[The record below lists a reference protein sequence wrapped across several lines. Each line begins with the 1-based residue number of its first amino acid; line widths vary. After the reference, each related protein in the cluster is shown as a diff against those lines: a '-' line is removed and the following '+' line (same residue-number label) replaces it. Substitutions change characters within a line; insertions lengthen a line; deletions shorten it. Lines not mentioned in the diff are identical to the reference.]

1 MKKWL
6 NKEYVVKRKMW
17 TLLFESVMDTLIF
30 TIILY
35 FCVTKYNTT
44 IIEILNSISANN
56 LGYTFSIIMFPIIL
70 IIIAMLKLG
79 LYMIN
84 NGKTEVKKK
93 NKK

>member
-17 TLLFESVMDTLIF
+17 TLLFESVMDALIF

-35 FCVTKYNTT
+35 FCVTKYNSV
-44 IIEILNSISANN
+44 IIELLNNISANN
-56 LGYTFSIIMFPIIL
+56 SGFTFSKIMFPIIL
-70 IIIAMLKLG
+70 IIITMLKLG
-79 LYMIN
+79 LYIISNGN
-84 NGKTEVKKK
+84 NESK

>member
-17 TLLFESVMDTLIF
+17 TLLFESIIDALIF

-35 FCVTKYNTT
+35 LCVTKYNSV
-44 IIEILNSISANN
+44 IIESLNNISANN
-56 LGYTFSIIMFPIIL
+56 FGFTFSIIMFPIIL
-70 IIIAMLKLG
+70 IIITMLKLG
-79 LYMIN
+79 LYIISNEN
-84 NGKTEVKKK
+84 NESK